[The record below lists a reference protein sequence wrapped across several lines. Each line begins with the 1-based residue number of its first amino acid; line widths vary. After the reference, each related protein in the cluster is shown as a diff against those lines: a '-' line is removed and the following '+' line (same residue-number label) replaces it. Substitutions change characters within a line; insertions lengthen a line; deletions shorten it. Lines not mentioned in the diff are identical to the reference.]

1 MAVSAIPV
9 APGLTSAARYRTS
22 GLKVLAKN
30 LLLHHEHGREFLR
43 LACDDHILTVP
54 RFPTNT
60 PGQGGLSFNADLAI
74 KELAQTRSLSFELGL
89 NPLALLALLAELVRD
104 IESS

>member
-9 APGLTSAARYRTS
+9 APGLASAARYRIS

-30 LLLHHEHGREFLR
+30 LLLHHEHGREFFVSRALIISSR
-43 LACDDHILTVP
+43 SPDF
-54 RFPTNT
+54 RPT
-60 PGQGGLSFNADLAI
+60 PQDKGGLSFNADLAI
-74 KELAQTRSLSFELGL
+74 KELAQTRSLSFELRI